1 MSNVNEKFPEGRIP
15 KPEKY
20 RPGGHNKFWRYNKK
34 IRERMEKGLGY
45 NDHSRQASD
54 I

>member
-1 MSNVNEKFPEGRIP
+1 MRKFPDGRIP
-15 KPEKY
+15 KPTVPQADG
-20 RPGGHNKFWRYNKK
+20 RRRVWRYNKK